1 MRLWKRLWRL
11 LCAGRSKKQTVAIEQ
26 FAVEPISQ
34 ELNLRCEARRLAE
47 AGSSAMLGS
56 GVEAAIVARVDKG
69 RHVHIENAGR
79 RAIYLGEQLAL
90 HDVAMLVEDALQSET
105 TFAAKAD
112 VLLDQARPALNL
124 LSDRASRA
132 ETDLQSFREMHGITW
147 SAKYPKGGQKVLHIV
162 LVLVLVTIEA
172 VLNSSFFATGLD
184 TGLIGGFLQ
193 AAVLALLNVGVA
205 FVFGLALIRNVSHR
219 KTARKLLGIASLV
232 AALLSMLGVSF
243 AIAHF
248 RGALVAD
255 LPSPEKVALATLL
268 QTPFGLDDIQSWV
281 LVCVSLFFAGFALVE
296 GFRMDDRYP
305 GYGKRDRDFLAAKIA
320 YETRLSAMRRKI
332 EEIKCGVTD
341 ALDKA
346 VSEAKAHV
354 RYQDAN
360 IEQRKM
366 AQHQLDF
373 ALTEATQCKEA
384 LLRIFQAELRM
395 HWKGHA
401 ALPDF
406 PPLPEFKDIPLP
418 DFRIA
423 ECHATCATQHARVDG
438 LIEAQPSIKAAIRTA
453 FVRKSDGLRP
463 IDEQYRGSVAAACA
477 PVAEAAA

>member
-1 MRLWKRLWRL
+1 
-11 LCAGRSKKQTVAIEQ
+11 
-26 FAVEPISQ
+26 
-34 ELNLRCEARRLAE
+34 
-47 AGSSAMLGS
+47 ML
-56 GVEAAIVARVDKG
+56 
-69 RHVHIENAGR
+69 
-79 RAIYLGEQLAL
+79 Y
-90 HDVAMLVEDALQSET
+90 
-105 TFAAKAD
+105 
-112 VLLDQARPALNL
+112 
-124 LSDRASRA
+124 
-132 ETDLQSFREMHGITW
+132 
-147 SAKYPKGGQKVLHIV
+147 
-162 LVLVLVTIEA
+162 
-172 VLNSSFFATGLD
+172 
-184 TGLIGGFLQ
+184 
-193 AAVLALLNVGVA
+193 
-205 FVFGLALIRNVSHR
+205 
-219 KTARKLLGIASLV
+219 
-232 AALLSMLGVSF
+232 VSF

-354 RYQDAN
+354 HYQDAN

-384 LLRIFQAELRM
+384 LSTYISGGAT
-395 HWKGHA
+395 HA
-401 ALPDF
+401 L
-406 PPLPEFKDIPLP
+406 E
-418 DFRIA
+418 
-423 ECHATCATQHARVDG
+423 
-438 LIEAQPSIKAAIRTA
+438 
-453 FVRKSDGLRP
+453 RP
-463 IDEQYRGSVAAACA
+463 CSVA
-477 PVAEAAA
+477 